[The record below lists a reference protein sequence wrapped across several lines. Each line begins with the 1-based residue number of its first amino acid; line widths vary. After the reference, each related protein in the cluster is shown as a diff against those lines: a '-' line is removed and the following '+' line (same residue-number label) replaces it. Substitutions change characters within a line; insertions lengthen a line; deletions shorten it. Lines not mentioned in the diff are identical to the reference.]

1 MNIDESLVL
10 LDAHAE
16 GPEDAITM
24 AGELLVKAGSAT
36 AEYVAAMVSAYRE
49 LGPYIVLA
57 PQIAMPHARPE
68 NGALKEGIAVV
79 RLAEPVTFGHPENDP
94 VRVVIPLVGVDADAH
109 ITVLR
114 KLSTVLMDRDAVTTI
129 FESDDAAQIAN
140 LFTTL
145 QKG

>member
-1 MNIDESLVL
+1 MDIDESLVL
-10 LDAHAE
+10 LGAHAD
-16 GPEDAITM
+16 DAEHAIRIS
-24 AGELLVKAGSAT
+24 GSLLVRAGCAT
-36 AEYVAAMVSAYRE
+36 PAYVDAMVAAYRE

-79 RLAEPVTFGHPENDP
+79 RLAEPMTFGHPDNDP

-114 KLSTVLMDRDAVTTI
+114 KLSTVLMDRDAVHTI
-129 FESDDAAQIAN
+129 LHADDATEVVSV
-140 LFTTL
+140 FTTL